1 MDFMLAD
8 KDKKELGQ
16 VELDMDMDIGGT
28 NDYRFSV
35 SLSQWED
42 LYSQVA
48 YIYIPDT
55 EYGGPVSTPET
66 VPASN
71 TVRITG
77 DIWRKML
84 SQKIIEPPEGSA
96 YRMAAGEANA
106 IMKGLVDGMFPGLFV
121 VPETDSGIQI
131 TSYQFER
138 YTDL

>member
-1 MDFMLAD
+1 MDFILAD

-28 NDYRFSV
+28 NDYQFSV

-84 SQKIIEPPEGSA
+84 SQKIIERRKAALTGWWLVK
-96 YRMAAGEANA
+96 RMHHER
-106 IMKGLVDGMFPGLFV
+106 PGGRD
-121 VPETDSGIQI
+121 VPGPFCCSGNRQRHTDNV
-131 TSYQFER
+131 
-138 YTDL
+138 LPV